1 MKIITVAALKGGV
14 GKTNFVFNL
23 STMLSLKNH
32 KVLVVD
38 LDPQGNLSKT
48 FKLSKKEANS
58 KKLFTQNIDLLNEKI
73 IEKWE
78 HEQLNIDV
86 IPTNIAMTTLEDE
99 LHTRT
104 AREAILKRTF
114 IKNINLLKQY
124 DYIIFDTNPSINIVN
139 KNALVIA
146 DEIIVISDNSIY
158 SLEAVNMLSNNWELI
173 CQDLGIKNNI
183 NTIVLNNFDHYRISK
198 DFAEYITNSKF
209 KNKILKTQIKRKQK
223 FKKSEITGIPSILLE
238 KTENHTYYHVYQ
250 ELIERGVL

>member
-1 MKIITVAALKGGV
+1 
-14 GKTNFVFNL
+14 
-23 STMLSLKNH
+23 
-32 KVLVVD
+32 
-38 LDPQGNLSKT
+38 
-48 FKLSKKEANS
+48 
-58 KKLFTQNIDLLNEKI
+58 
-73 IEKWE
+73 
-78 HEQLNIDV
+78 
-86 IPTNIAMTTLEDE
+86 MTTLEDE

-104 AREAILKRTF
+104 ARETILKRTF
-114 IKNINLLKQY
+114 IKNIDLLKQY

-146 DEIIVISDNSIY
+146 NEIIVISDNSIY

-198 DFAEYITNSKF
+198 DFAEYLANSKF

-223 FKKSEITGIPSILLE
+223 FKKSEITEIPSILLE

-250 ELIERGVL
+250 ELIERGAL